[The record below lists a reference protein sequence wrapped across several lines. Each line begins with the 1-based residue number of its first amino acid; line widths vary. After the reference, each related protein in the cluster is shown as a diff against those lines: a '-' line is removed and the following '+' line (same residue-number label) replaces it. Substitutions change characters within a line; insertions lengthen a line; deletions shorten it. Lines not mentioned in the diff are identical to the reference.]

1 MRRLLVLALFAFPLL
16 AAPAKAPQPYHL
28 EMEANPAAPFPYLGK
43 FGTVELHVYRGGVR
57 AEALWLNAM
66 SRSNAPTVTVANPL
80 GRVYVDVPLRDIAGI
95 VTKLSGGQVGVERT
109 AKPTLGSTI
118 RGKVKGIDATRYRL
132 VYGAN
137 AWIDLWTTT
146 ALPDNPQLRAI
157 ADQLVRG
164 VSPATA
170 DVAKKIPGIP
180 LYIELN
186 FRRFEKLPLL
196 TVKKLTMTAD
206 DEEDALTLGKLWV
219 RANVLE
225 KLWE

>member
-1 MRRLLVLALFAFPLL
+1 MRLTFITALLL
-16 AAPAKAPQPYHL
+16 AALSSFAATPQPYHL
-28 EMEANPAAPFPYLGK
+28 ELEANPAAPFPYLGK

-66 SRSNAPTVTVANPL
+66 SRNSAPGVTVANPL

-95 VTKLSGGQVGVERT
+95 ITKLSGGKAGVERL
-109 AKPTLGSTI
+109 ARPYLGSTM

-132 VYGAN
+132 MYGAN
-137 AWIDLWTTT
+137 AWIDLWTTS
-146 ALPDNPQLRAI
+146 ALPDNPQLRSI

-170 DVAKKIPGIP
+170 DVARRIPGVP

-196 TVKKLTMTAD
+196 TVKKLTMSAD

-219 RANVLE
+219 RNEVLE

>member
-1 MRRLLVLALFAFPLL
+1 MRFVLVTTLLL
-16 AAPAKAPQPYHL
+16 AALSSFAATPQPYHL
-28 EMEANPAAPFPYLGK
+28 ELEANPAAPFPYLGK

-66 SRSNAPTVTVANPL
+66 SRNSAPSVIVANPL

-95 VTKLSGGQVGVERT
+95 VTKLSGGTAGVERL
-109 AKPTLGSTI
+109 AKPYLDSTM

-132 VYGAN
+132 MYGAN

-170 DVAKKIPGIP
+170 DVAKRIPGLP

-186 FRRFEKLPLL
+186 FRRFQKLPLL
-196 TVKKLTMTAD
+196 TVKKLTMSAD

-219 RANVLE
+219 RNEVLE